1 MNRGPKV
8 VRHNQHVF
16 TRNHVYSGG
25 LDPQIRVSF
34 ICQRC
39 GLKAAADRVGQ
50 VWKNW
55 IGEGAKTSCGDQIAK
70 QVMES

>member
-1 MNRGPKV
+1 MIRGPRI

-16 TRNHVYSGG
+16 ARNHTYQGG
-25 LDPQIRVSF
+25 VVPQERVSF

-55 IGEGAKTSCGDQIAK
+55 IGDGARTSCGDQTAK